1 MGRLVQNQ
9 VVDREE
15 WLKARAELL
24 TKEQEHTQARAALA
38 EARRRLPWVKLQKEY
53 SLVGADGQVSL
64 SDVFLDRSQLAIYHI
79 MFGPGWD
86 SVCIGCTQWANA
98 LNSTTGAFKK
108 ADARLIAVSRAPFD
122 EIEVQREKLGWNFTW
137 LSSFGS
143 DFTVDFFASSND
155 LSEGASAAVG
165 VETVQ
170 FDRGENHGVNVFYR
184 NGDGEIFH
192 TYSAFNR
199 GIEELNGA
207 FGYFDL
213 LPKGRAW

>member
-1 MGRLVQNQ
+1 
-9 VVDREE
+9 
-15 WLKARAELL
+15 
-24 TKEQEHTQARAALA
+24 
-38 EARRRLPWVKLQKEY
+38 
-53 SLVGADGQVSL
+53 
-64 SDVFLDRSQLAIYHI
+64 

-122 EIEVQREKLGWNFTW
+122 EIEAQRRKLDWNFTW
-137 LSSFGS
+137 LSSYGS
-143 DFTVDFFASSND
+143 DFNIDFFASSDD
-155 LSEGASAAVG
+155 LSNGASADIGA
-165 VETVQ
+165 ETVQ

-184 NGDGEIFH
+184 NGGGEIFH

-199 GIEELNGA
+199 GIEALNGA

>member
-1 MGRLVQNQ
+1 MQNK
-9 VVDREE
+9 VVDRDE
-15 WLKARAELL
+15 WLSARAELL
-24 TKEQEHTQARAALA
+24 SKEKEHTRAREALA
-38 EARRRLPWVKLQKEY
+38 EARRRMPWVKLQKEY
-53 SLVGADGQVSL
+53 FLVGADGEVSL
-64 SDVFLDRSQLAIYHI
+64 ADVFVDRSQLAIYHI

-108 ADARLIAVSRAPFD
+108 ADARLIAVSRAPFA
-122 EIEVQREKLGWNFTW
+122 EIEAQRQKLGWNFTW
-137 LSSFGS
+137 LSSFDS
-143 DFTVDFFASSND
+143 EFNVDFHASSND
-155 LSEGASAAVG
+155 LSDGATATVG
-165 VETVQ
+165 SETVQ
-170 FDRGENHGVNVFYR
+170 FDRGENHGANVFYR
-184 NGDGEIFH
+184 NKDGEIFH

>member
-1 MGRLVQNQ
+1 
-9 VVDREE
+9 
-15 WLKARAELL
+15 
-24 TKEQEHTQARAALA
+24 
-38 EARRRLPWVKLQKEY
+38 
-53 SLVGADGQVSL
+53 
-64 SDVFLDRSQLAIYHI
+64 
-79 MFGPGWD
+79 
-86 SVCIGCTQWANA
+86 

-122 EIEVQREKLGWNFTW
+122 EIEIQRQKLGWNFTW
-137 LSSFGS
+137 LSSFTS

-155 LSEGASAAVG
+155 LKDGTKAHVGA
-165 VETVQ
+165 ETVQ

-184 NGDGEIFH
+184 NDDGDIFH

-207 FGYFDL
+207 FGYFDM